1 MVITSPN
8 SFPFASKIF
17 AMQQRSGG
25 CGGRPSRGGGGC
37 GGAWAR
43 SEAAVKKRA
52 KTVTARRMNVI
63 VRCAVFALLREL
75 DARLIADFT
84 LRVRAPSGDPF
95 FHDARNGT
103 LMIAASIA

>member
-1 MVITSPN
+1 
-8 SFPFASKIF
+8 
-17 AMQQRSGG
+17 
-25 CGGRPSRGGGGC
+25 
-37 GGAWAR
+37 
-43 SEAAVKKRA
+43 
-52 KTVTARRMNVI
+52 MNVI

-103 LMIAASIA
+103 LMIAAYIA